1 MNFTTE
7 QHEAIS
13 LDANLVVVAGAGSGK
28 TRVLVE
34 RYLRLLYEMGAA
46 AQQGGEPL
54 DGSSLLAITFTEKA
68 AREMRDRVR
77 ATVEQRAHAAP
88 PDARPLWEE
97 LRTAVEASRIGTIHS
112 FCAALLRD
120 HPAESGIDP
129 GFVVLEESDT
139 VLLLAESATDA
150 LSQAV
155 QQPAYAPLFE
165 EFSPTELHTMLTEM
179 VGRGAEVQAAF
190 ALLPATADD
199 LLTFWKTRLA
209 QVQTTVAAELL
220 GSPEWREAWKTLVP
234 LVPLAPPTDRIGRQV
249 CDVVARKDDFLLSP
263 PDFSL
268 IAAVDLRGGSK
279 KAWNNDADSLNAAR
293 QALRSLREGYG
304 SVAHLLTLVFDPE
317 AERRVACAVLA
328 LRDLYG
334 LMRECYNQR
343 KNQRD
348 ALDFDDLIAH
358 TRLLLE
364 HVPAVR
370 ARWQAE
376 LRAVLVDEFQDT
388 DDNQRAIVYALCG
401 FAPALSPTPS
411 SPTPSLFVVGDGKQ
425 SIYRFRGADVSVF
438 RRVESDIQQQQG
450 QAVRM
455 DTSFRTHPPL
465 LEWINRVTGGLF
477 SRERPLHPYEIMF
490 EPLRPHRPAPT
501 HEQCVELHIVVTGE
515 GAGGNEPEPATGEDT
530 TTSAGNSNPPAD
542 TSIGARRDT
551 EARVL
556 AARIKA
562 LVAGE
567 GGKLVYD
574 HATGEWRVPTSGDV
588 AMLFRASTVF
598 EHYEQALRAEGIPF
612 LTTAGRG
619 YYGRKEIQDL
629 IHLLSVLNDPPDD
642 LSLVGV
648 LRSPLFALDDAAIV
662 RLRFASPHSLWG
674 VLMNAEAGSEAGN
687 ETGNETDERLDFA
700 RRTLHTLYT
709 MRGRVSA
716 VELLRAALAATGY
729 MATISSLEEGDRRR
743 ANVEKL
749 LETAR
754 QNGQAG
760 PRDFARY
767 LETLIQTETRESEA
781 TLEAEGSVRLMT
793 VHRSKG
799 LEFPI
804 VILPDLGRTAPPP
817 RTRWMAQRACGV
829 ALQLRNDAGE
839 WQKPVAFHEALWTE
853 QQMERAEH
861 ERLLYVALTR
871 ARDYLLLS
879 GQAANCS
886 GEDWHGRILTTLGY
900 PWEMGGPPAGSHGPL
915 TVWHHPHG

>member
-1 MNFTTE
+1 MNFTAE

-77 ATVEQRAHAAP
+77 ATVEQRARAAP
-88 PDARPLWEE
+88 TDARPLWEE

-112 FCAALLRD
+112 FCATLLRD

-129 GFVVLEESDT
+129 GFVVLEESDA
-139 VLLLAESATDA
+139 VLLLSESATDA

-179 VGRGAEVQAAF
+179 VGGGAEVQAAF

-199 LLTFWKTRLA
+199 LLTLWKTRLA

-220 GSPEWREAWKTLVP
+220 GSPGWREAWETLKTLA
-234 LVPLAPPTDRIGRQV
+234 PLAPPADRIGRQV
-249 CDVVARKDDFLLSP
+249 CDLVARKDDFLLSP

-279 KAWNNDADSLNAAR
+279 KAWNNDTDSLNAAR
-293 QALRSLREGYG
+293 QALQSLREDYRT
-304 SVAHLLTLVFDPE
+304 VAHLLTLVFDPE
-317 AERRVACAVLA
+317 AERRVARAVLA

-343 KNQRD
+343 KSQRD

-358 TRLLLE
+358 TRRLLE

-401 FAPALSPTPS
+401 FAPAVSPTPS

-450 QAVRM
+450 QAIHM

-465 LEWINRVTGGLF
+465 LEWINGVTGALLL
-477 SRERPLHPYEIMF
+477 RERPLHPYEVTF
-490 EPLRPHRPAPT
+490 EPLRPHRPPPT
-501 HEQCVELHIVVTGE
+501 HEQCVELHIVTG
-515 GAGGNEPEPATGEDT
+515 DT
-530 TTSAGNSNPPAD
+530 SGSPSADTSNNLPAD

-562 LVAGE
+562 LVSGE

-574 HATGEWRVPTSGDV
+574 HAEGKWRVPTFGDM

-629 IHLLSVLNDPPDD
+629 IHLLSVLNDPLDD

-648 LRSPLFALDDAAIV
+648 LRSPLFALDDATIV
-662 RLRFASPHSLWG
+662 RLRVASSRSLWG
-674 VLMNAEAGSEAGN
+674 ALMNTEARTEAGN
-687 ETGNETDERLDFA
+687 EGDEQLDFA
-700 RRTLHTLYT
+700 RRTLHTLHT

-760 PRDFARY
+760 PREFSRY

-804 VILPDLGRTAPPP
+804 VILPDLGRTAPPQ
-817 RTRWMAQRACGV
+817 RTRWMAQRAYGV
-829 ALQLRNDAGE
+829 ALQLRNEAGE

-879 GQAANCS
+879 GQAASRS
-886 GEDWHGRILTTLGY
+886 GEDWLGRILTALGY
-900 PWEMGGPPAGSHGPL
+900 PWEMGGPPAGNYGAL
-915 TVWHHPHG
+915 AIWHHPHG